1 MVTRVPL
8 FSEPECVPFSGRGAA
23 AASLVRII
31 PEEPSNDMSSGAIA
45 LTAANSAIQS
55 PSPCFFFHSSLYF
68 THASLHNNDI
78 NVLLIACKL
87 ILKHKKWFKHCLNTL
102 TLTHQKHQR
111 IV

>member
-1 MVTRVPL
+1 M
-8 FSEPECVPFSGRGAA
+8 FSELECVPFSGRGAA

-68 THASLHNNDI
+68 THASLHNDEK
-78 NVLLIACKL
+78 VLLIACKND
-87 ILKHKKWFKHCLNTL
+87 IKA
-102 TLTHQKHQR
+102 QEM
-111 IV
+111 V